1 MNSPV
6 SQRTKNLRQVFVLFL
21 LGVVCLLAAWLI
33 RPSTSVYPVGVLALG
48 VGMLVAAIFNPY
60 RLLVAGWFITPLGI
74 AIFLVFS
81 HRIPGSQ
88 VFSAYT
94 IAMGLGLLGIAIMA
108 RRGYVGAGAVTPG
121 LLVLVVGIVESLLVA
136 NLTPHDFVPFML
148 SLWLPGIGL
157 VVLGLVYL
165 VASLVGKR

>member
-6 SQRTKNLRQVFVLFL
+6 SQRTKNLRQVFVLLL
-21 LGVVCLLAAWLI
+21 LGVICLLAAWLL

-60 RLLVAGWFITPLGI
+60 RLLVAGWFTMLLGI

-81 HRIPGSQ
+81 HHIPGSQ

-94 IAMGLGLLGIAIMA
+94 IAMGLGLLGIAIMG
-108 RRGYVGAGAVTPG
+108 RQGYVGAGAVTPG

-165 VASLVGKR
+165 VASLVGNG